1 MTRRANGRFV
11 DRKHLGFTLVESLV
25 ALVVLSVGLLG
36 IAALFLDSLRA
47 SRSALWRSQAV
58 DLAADMAD
66 RIRANREGGAS
77 YEITLAAADNGATC
91 NASGAFTDAA
101 VAAQNDVAC
110 WLGEVATTL
119 PGGDI
124 SITHD
129 PESAAPVTPESYR
142 ILVQWVEP
150 GNVTGS
156 FALRV
161 ERSTEG
167 NT

>member
-1 MTRRANGRFV
+1 MIRRVAAVCGR
-11 DRKHLGFTLVESLV
+11 RSNQGFTLVESLI
-25 ALVVLSVGLLG
+25 ALVILSIGLLG

-66 RIRANREGGAS
+66 RIRSNRDGGES
-77 YEITLAAADNGATC
+77 YEIALAAADNGTTC
-91 NASGAFTDAA
+91 NPSGTFADPAL
-101 VAAQNDVAC
+101 AAQNDVAC
-110 WLGEVATTL
+110 WLNRVAAGL

-124 SITHD
+124 GITHD
-129 PESAAPVTPESYR
+129 VELVAPSTPESYR
-142 ILVQWVEP
+142 IVIQWVEP
-150 GNVTGS
+150 GDLTS
-156 FALRV
+156 SYALRV